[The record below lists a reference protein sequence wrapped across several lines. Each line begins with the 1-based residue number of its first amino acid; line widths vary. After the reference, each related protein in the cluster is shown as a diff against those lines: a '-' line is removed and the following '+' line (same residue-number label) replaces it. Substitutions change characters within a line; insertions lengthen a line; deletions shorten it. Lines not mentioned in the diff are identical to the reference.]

1 MGFFTK
7 LDQHAD
13 LMGGMA
19 DRVGVDLA
27 DYMGN
32 HPYEAGSYR
41 SALFSCAACEKGEQC
56 RMWQET
62 HDHAAKAPGYCRNA
76 DWFRTLA
83 AE

>member
-19 DRVGVDLA
+19 ERLGIDLPE
-27 DYMGN
+27 YMGN
-32 HPYEAGSYR
+32 HPYAAGTYR
-41 SALFSCAACEKGEQC
+41 SALMGCAACGKAGQC
-56 RMWQET
+56 AMWQDT
-62 HDHAAKAPGYCRNA
+62 HDHADAAPGYCRNA
-76 DWFRTLA
+76 DWFKSLA